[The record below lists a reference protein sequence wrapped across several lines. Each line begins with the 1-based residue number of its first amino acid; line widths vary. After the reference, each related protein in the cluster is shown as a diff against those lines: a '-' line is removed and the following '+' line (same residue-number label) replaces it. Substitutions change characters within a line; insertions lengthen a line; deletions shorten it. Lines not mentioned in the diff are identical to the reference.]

1 MTIVVF
7 ILILMFCLVSGQ
19 CQDTAPQQQPWSMD
33 ECIQYALEHNITIK
47 QSEINT
53 QERAVEYSTA
63 KNSIWPSLS
72 ANGNQSFSFG
82 RGLSEYNTYVR
93 TNTANT
99 SFGLGADLNLFT
111 GLQTKNNITMGKLQL
126 AAATAD
132 YEKIKDDIR
141 IAVMQSYVQILYN
154 QEIEAVAKAQV
165 SIDSAQVVRL
175 EALSEVGKANLTEVA
190 AQRSTLAQSQ
200 LTLTQAHN
208 QLILSLLDLTQL
220 LELDHPE
227 QFSIKPMDVSTFT
240 LNTLPSAE
248 QIYNEAIGVRPGI
261 RAEEIRVEYA
271 KTNISLAKGAYSP
284 ILTMNG
290 GIMTNY
296 YALFGYENAK
306 FGEQLK
312 NNFNP
317 YLGFSLYIP
326 IFDKLVSQNNVKTA
340 KLRYSNQQ
348 MELENVKKALYKEI
362 QQAYYGAVAADDKYK
377 SSKAATESAQ
387 KAFELSQAS
396 YEGGKITLTEYNES
410 KNNYL
415 KSSSELL
422 KAKYEYLFQT
432 KILDFYRS
440 ASN

>member
-1 MTIVVF
+1 
-7 ILILMFCLVSGQ
+7 MFCMIIGY
-19 CQDTAPQQQPWSMD
+19 CQDTLRQHPWSMD
-33 ECIQYALEHNITIK
+33 ECIQYALEHNIKIK
-47 QSEINT
+47 QRGNNT
-53 QERAVEYSTA
+53 QQCEVEYSTA

-72 ANGNQSFSFG
+72 ANGIQSFSFG
-82 RGLSEYNTYVR
+82 RGISEYNTYVR

-99 SFGLGADLNLFT
+99 SFGIRGDLNLFT
-111 GLQTKNNITMGKLQL
+111 GLQTKNNITLGKLQL

-132 YEKIKDDIR
+132 YEKFKDDIR

-154 QEIEAVAKAQV
+154 IEIESVAKAQV
-165 SIDSAQVVRL
+165 SIDSAQVIRL

-190 AQRSTLAQSQ
+190 AQHSTLAQSQ

-220 LELDHPE
+220 LEIDHPE
-227 QFSIKPMDVSTFT
+227 QFSIKPMDVSAFA

-284 ILTMNG
+284 ILSMNG
-290 GIMTNY
+290 GISTNY

-312 NNFNP
+312 NNLNP
-317 YLGFSLYIP
+317 YLGFSLYVP
-326 IFDKLVSQNNVKTA
+326 IFDKLVTQNNVKTA
-340 KLRYSNQQ
+340 KLRYSYQQ

-415 KSSSELL
+415 KASSELL
-422 KAKYEYLFQT
+422 KAKYEYLYQT

-440 ASN
+440 VSN